1 MEGSISPRVLIADDH
16 ALIREGI
23 GLLIQGEWEGARCQ
37 YAPDLHGARIA
48 LSAPAGGASFDAV
61 ILDLKMPGMH
71 GLESVQEV
79 CALAGTARVIVCT
92 AMDDPGLARR
102 LATTGVFRVV
112 SKNHASDQLL
122 GALRAAVLCTEPAH
136 GVAGRPASSVARN
149 AGSASLT
156 NRQRDILHLLHE
168 GMPNKVIASHL
179 GVEVGT
185 VKSHLHL
192 LYVAMGVTNRS
203 EAIAKS
209 HDWFI

>member
-48 LSAPAGGASFDAV
+48 LSAPAGGAFDAV

-79 CALAGTARVIVCT
+79 CTLAGTARVIVCT

-102 LATTGVFRVV
+102 LASTGVFRVV

-122 GALRAAVLCTEPAH
+122 GALRAAVQCGEPGHSAP
-136 GVAGRPASSVARN
+136 VRPLNTSARS

-168 GMPNKVIASHL
+168 GKPNKVIASHL

-192 LYVAMGVTNRS
+192 LYVAMGVNNRS